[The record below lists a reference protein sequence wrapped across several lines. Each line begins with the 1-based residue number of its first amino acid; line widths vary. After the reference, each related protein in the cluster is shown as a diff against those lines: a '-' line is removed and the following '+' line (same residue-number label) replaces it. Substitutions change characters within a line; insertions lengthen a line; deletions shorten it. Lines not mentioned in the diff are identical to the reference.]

1 MTLIE
6 IIISILLLAGGALS
20 IISGIGI
27 LRLPDVYSRIH
38 AASKVSTLGAILIM
52 TAVFLYFLL
61 ERIFV
66 PKLLLTIF
74 FIFLTAP
81 VAGLMMGRSAYRY
94 GIKLWGKSTE
104 DDLKKYMEIK
114 TKENSK

>member
-6 IIISILLLAGGALS
+6 VIITILLLAGGLLS
-20 IISGIGI
+20 LVSGIGI
-27 LRLPDVYSRIH
+27 LRLPDVYGRIH
-38 AASKVSTLGAILIM
+38 AASKVSTLGAITIM
-52 TAVFLYFLL
+52 TAVFLYFLA
-61 ERIFV
+61 EGIFV

-94 GIKLWGKSTE
+94 GIKLSNKSTE
-104 DDLKKYMEIK
+104 DDLKKYMEK
-114 TKENSK
+114 KSEGNQ